1 MPTQAEI
8 SLSPIT
14 AKGSILTHD
23 GSSRISIAA
32 GTNGQILTARS
43 STSSGLAYETSSN
56 PTPVFDLIGSSV
68 LTADTASIIFAN
80 IDTANSYASF
90 TLVWQG
96 RHTSTASAYMPLNI
110 YVNSVSTSNY
120 YQRGVVAYD
129 NNTVSY
135 MDNDGA
141 VFGPAFYV
149 AVPTNA
155 SIVANIQVD
164 FFPKNTNLSN
174 RRLHWLTRATVF
186 SSTDT
191 TGQGENSYGH
201 GNMSSGESSF
211 LTRLEL
217 NNDNGSFKAG
227 TFAYLYGWKK

>member
-56 PTPVFDLIGSSV
+56 PTPVFELIGSSV

-80 IDTANSYASF
+80 IDTTNSYASF
-90 TLVWQG
+90 TLIWQG
-96 RHTSTASAYMPLNI
+96 RHTSTASESMPLQI

-120 YQRGVVAYD
+120 YHRGVVGYD
-129 NNTVSY
+129 TNVSY
-135 MDNDGA
+135 QDNDGSL
-141 VFGPAFYV
+141 FGPAFYI

-164 FFPKNTNLSN
+164 FFPKNTDMSN

-186 SSTDT
+186 SSTAT

-217 NNDNGSFKAG
+217 KNSSGAFEAG
-227 TFAYLYGWKK
+227 TFAYLYGWRK